1 MGVDGDAASSI
12 IWSLKVGDGVTG
24 PGDGDDVVG
33 RGDAAFDVGL
43 LVGTSVGA
51 SDCGDSVAMGAT
63 DGESVGSLLVGPD
76 DGTRL
81 SSSDGEKVGKDDC
94 GAEVGASE
102 KGAPLGTS
110 GQASRVL
117 GLEEGSN
124 DATADGNA
132 EGYCV
137 TRGVGVIPAVV
148 DTVVFVAGADRALM
162 VATVPAVTPTAATVA
177 TPTVIPIVAPA
188 AAPAA
193 PAVAAAPPAAPAAA
207 ADDAIPDDACESIAW
222 ATWS

>member
-12 IWSLKVGDGVTG
+12 IWSLKVGDGVAG

-33 RGDAAFDVGL
+33 RGDGALDDGL
-43 LVGTSVGA
+43 VVGTSVGA
-51 SDCGDSVAMGAT
+51 SDCGDSVAMGAR
-63 DGESVGSLLVGPD
+63 DGERVGSLLVGLD

-81 SSSDGEKVGKDDC
+81 SSSDGEKVGKGDC

-117 GLEEGSN
+117 GLEEGRSDN
-124 DATADGNA
+124 DIADGNA

-137 TRGVGVIPAVV
+137 TGGDGVTPAVV

-188 AAPAA
+188 AAPK
-193 PAVAAAPPAAPAAA
+193 VA
-207 ADDAIPDDACESIAW
+207 I
-222 ATWS
+222 T